1 MIDESEITFGGS
13 YLDRA
18 DRLRGDAD
26 AMARLLADPASR
38 ILPFWQGKPLF
49 DRTAVGPRLVWLKAD
64 DPMVASHADSALFL
78 GLDDAG
84 AAHFAVDVSA
94 VAPPDGDPSAV
105 LNLPATQG
113 FADLRAVLGEL
124 DHRDAAIAAPAKGIF
139 EWRRSHGFCSNC
151 GARNIIGHAG
161 WRFDCPACKRP
172 HFPRT
177 DPVVI
182 MLVLDGDRV
191 LLGRQPGWDEGMYSL
206 LAGFVEPGETIEEA
220 VRREVA
226 EETSVQV
233 GAVRYLTSQPWPF
246 PASLMIGC
254 VARAESTAI
263 TLDPRELEDALWAS
277 KAEIGQALAGQHPRL
292 RPARKGAVAQAI
304 LRAWVEGRTGSV

>member
-1 MIDESEITFGGS
+1 MIDESEITFAGS

-18 DRLRGDAD
+18 DRLRGDAG
-26 AMARLLADPASR
+26 AMARYLADPASR
-38 ILPFWQGKPLF
+38 VLPFWQGKPLF
-49 DRTAVGPRLVWLKAD
+49 DENGGGPRLVWLAANDTKVSGQAEG
-64 DPMVASHADSALFL
+64 ALFL

-84 AAHFAVDVSA
+84 TAHFAVDVSGL
-94 VAPPDGDPSAV
+94 VPPDGDPAACLS
-105 LNLPATQG
+105 LPPQQR
-113 FADLRAVLGEL
+113 FADLRAVLGDL

-151 GARNIIGHAG
+151 GARNAVAHAG
-161 WRFDCPACKRP
+161 WRFDCPACGRP

-182 MLVLDGDRV
+182 MLVLDGDSV

-220 VRREVA
+220 VRREVH
-226 EETSVQV
+226 EESGIRV
-233 GAVRYLTSQPWPF
+233 GDVRYLTSQPWPF

-254 VARAESTAI
+254 AARAETRDI
-263 TLDPRELEDALWAS
+263 TLDRAELEDAMWIG
-277 KAEIGQALAGQHPRL
+277 KAEVAEALAGRHSRI
-292 RPARKGAVAQAI
+292 RPARKGAIAQTI
-304 LRAWVEGRTGSV
+304 LRAWVEDRLDVL

>member
-1 MIDESEITFGGS
+1 MIDESDITFGGS

-18 DRLRGDAD
+18 DRLRGDVA
-26 AMARLLADPASR
+26 AMARYLADPASR
-38 ILPFWQGKPLF
+38 VLPFWQGKPLF
-49 DRTAVGPRLVWLKAD
+49 DATDAGPRLVWLAANHPMLAD
-64 DPMVASHADSALFL
+64 HKDTALFL

-84 AAHFAVDVSA
+84 RAHFAADLSGTAPVDGSP
-94 VAPPDGDPSAV
+94 APVPH
-105 LNLPATQG
+105 LPATQA
-113 FADLRAVLGEL
+113 FADLRAILGDL
-124 DHRDAAIAAPAKGIF
+124 DHRDAAMAAPAKGIF

-151 GARNIIGHAG
+151 GARNTVAHAG

-182 MLVLDGDRV
+182 MLVLSGDRV
-191 LLGRQPGWDEGMYSL
+191 LLGRQPGWDARMYSL

-226 EETSVQV
+226 EEAAIRL
-233 GAVRYLTSQPWPF
+233 GEVRYLTSQPWPF

-254 VARAESTAI
+254 VARAETTAI
-263 TLDPRELEDALWAS
+263 TIDPAELEDALWAS
-277 KAEIGQALAGQHPRL
+277 KAEIAGALAGHNDRIV
-292 RPARKGAVAQAI
+292 PARKGAIARTI
-304 LRAWVEGRTGSV
+304 LRAWVEGRVGL